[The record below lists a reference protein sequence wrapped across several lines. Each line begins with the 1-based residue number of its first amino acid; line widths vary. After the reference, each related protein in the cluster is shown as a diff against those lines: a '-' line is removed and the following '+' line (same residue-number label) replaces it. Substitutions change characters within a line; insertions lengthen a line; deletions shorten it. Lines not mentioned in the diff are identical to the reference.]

1 MTLRHRMYLDKA
13 KLAKDLNN
21 LCHAHCD
28 YKPFGPRFGRVELP
42 LIINFA
48 YELIEGLEL
57 QFEIVS
63 LELTRQAYFD

>member
-21 LCHAHCD
+21 LCHAHCG

-42 LIINFA
+42 LIVNFA
-48 YELIEGLEL
+48 YEFIETLEL
-57 QFEIVS
+57 KIKIVS